1 MHSILRSRSETED
14 AVSDVFLR
22 VWLVRI
28 AWNVALDRKRRIRPD
43 QMDESSVQALVARDL
58 PADEAQA
65 EARRMQTVL
74 AEIDRLPKAERQVLL
89 LSAVDELG
97 TPAMAELLGRSESAT
112 RALLF
117 PARIR
122 LKDRLA
128 KGGHQ

>member
-1 MHSILRSRSETED
+1 
-14 AVSDVFLR
+14 
-22 VWLVRI
+22 
-28 AWNVALDRKRRIRPD
+28 
-43 QMDESSVQALVARDL
+43 
-58 PADEAQA
+58 
-65 EARRMQTVL
+65 MQTVL

-97 TPAMAELLGRSESAT
+97 TPAMAEVLGRSESAT